1 MSVPAASTL
10 GSLVE
15 WALLMTS
22 LRSST
27 RHASLIAGEEEEEEE
42 EEEES
47 NGEKKSTYEQVYN
60 NLYLVTN
67 ASSLK
72 LVHTKTPIMCII

>member
-1 MSVPAASTL
+1 MREYLVSVPAASTL

-27 RHASLIAGEEEEEEE
+27 RHASLIAGEEEKEEEE
-42 EEEES
+42 EEEEKKAI
-47 NGEKKSTYEQVYN
+47 EKRRV
-60 NLYLVTN
+60 L
-67 ASSLK
+67 LK
-72 LVHTKTPIMCII
+72 EHVHICNFIFSDKWHHC

>member
-15 WALLMTS
+15 WDLLMTS

-27 RHASLIAGEEEEEEE
+27 RHASLIAGEEEKEEEEEEE

-47 NGEKKSTYEQVYN
+47 NGEKKSTCKG
-60 NLYLVTN
+60 T
-67 ASSLK
+67 S
-72 LVHTKTPIMCII
+72 I

>member
-42 EEEES
+42 KEEKEEEEEEEEEEES
-47 NGEKKSTYEQVYN
+47 NGEKKSTYEQV
-60 NLYLVTN
+60 L
-67 ASSLK
+67 
-72 LVHTKTPIMCII
+72 